1 MEDMASS
8 ETSCTIAAGSVSDS
22 VVSAETYL
30 DVHHGGSNGNGSSSD
45 EMEEMFSPSTIMHVL
60 FGKLEIV
67 PIDPQQIDL
76 TRGPMA
82 TYFPKEVGLCESS
95 IPGSSYGVFTL
106 QVIPEGTWMGPFQG
120 ASVPI
125 WQLTSGSK
133 LEQMWEV
140 YRDGQLYHYIDAS
153 QSPSTNWMKFIQSA
167 RHSGEQN
174 MVVFQ
179 FQTSLF
185 YKTTRDIEP
194 GEELLVWYGEEE
206 YIQCMGIPI
215 GISDEVPTPK
225 VPPTVPG
232 AHTTGDA
239 SGTEQSLATTPNGAV
254 TIEGVHLASEV
265 TSTSGANRQGG
276 ESNHP
281 DWNLWKCGQC
291 FKSFTQRIMLQMHVC
306 EGKAQLPFHCGH
318 CNKVY
323 STSNELRSHV
333 LSHTNDR
340 PFKCGFCHRSFAGA
354 TTLANH
360 MRTHTGEKPF
370 RCPQCNKGFTQG
382 TQLARHLRMPGECT
396 GQAAGS
402 MPATCVSL

>member
-1 MEDMASS
+1 M
-8 ETSCTIAAGSVSDS
+8 
-22 VVSAETYL
+22 
-30 DVHHGGSNGNGSSSD
+30 
-45 EMEEMFSPSTIMHVL
+45 
-60 FGKLEIV
+60 
-67 PIDPQQIDL
+67 
-76 TRGPMA
+76 
-82 TYFPKEVGLCESS
+82 
-95 IPGSSYGVFTL
+95 
-106 QVIPEGTWMGPFQG
+106 
-120 ASVPI
+120 
-125 WQLTSGSK
+125 
-133 LEQMWEV
+133 
-140 YRDGQLYHYIDAS
+140 
-153 QSPSTNWMKFIQSA
+153 
-167 RHSGEQN
+167 
-174 MVVFQ
+174 
-179 FQTSLF
+179 
-185 YKTTRDIEP
+185 
-194 GEELLVWYGEEE
+194 
-206 YIQCMGIPI
+206 
-215 GISDEVPTPK
+215 
-225 VPPTVPG
+225 PPTVPG